1 MAVGEV
7 LTVLIGASGN
17 SFQPAAGSEYLI
29 STFESGG
36 GTGVAEAG
44 HYNGATQ
51 AWNFFDADAAYNA
64 WLTTA
69 NMKFF
74 INNTW
79 YIRFNN
85 TGSTV
90 NFISGMEIK

>member
-7 LTVLIGASGN
+7 LVVLIGASGN
-17 SFQPAAGSEYLI
+17 SFQPSATTEYLL

-36 GTGVAEAG
+36 GTGVSEAG
-44 HYNGATQ
+44 HYDGATQ
-51 AWNFFDADAAYNA
+51 AWNFFDADASFNA

-74 INNTW
+74 INNSW
-79 YIRFNN
+79 YIRFQN
-85 TGSTV
+85 TGSTN
-90 NFISGMEIK
+90 NFISGMQIK